1 VSSGDAAARESDRPR
16 GLLSDTRRVRR
27 ASIARRLALGALLLA
42 MLGTTAV
49 PAAEPLRFRIQP
61 EASEIS
67 FRATSRLMNAEGHFG
82 HFSGDVLADPNRPAG
97 ARITL
102 TIDAASLDTGIQM
115 RDKHLRSADFF
126 DIERFPT
133 ITFQS
138 VRVEAAGRRTTVLGR
153 LSLHGVTREIAVP
166 VDVQITDTALVATGE
181 FIVNRGD
188 YAMNYNSLLNPIG
201 NEVRVAFTF
210 RARVP

>member
-1 VSSGDAAARESDRPR
+1 MSRPSLAGRLTLTALVLVMLTGSAPARAES
-16 GLLSDTRRVRR
+16 
-27 ASIARRLALGALLLA
+27 
-42 MLGTTAV
+42 
-49 PAAEPLRFRIQP
+49 LRFRIQP
-61 EASEIS
+61 EASEIT

-82 HFSGDVLADPNRPAG
+82 RFSGDVVADPAGPTG

-102 TIDAASLDTGIQM
+102 TIDAASLETGIEM

-133 ITFQS
+133 IAFQS
-138 VRVEAAGRRTTVLGR
+138 VRVESAGRRATVMGR
-153 LSLHGVTREIAVP
+153 LTLHGVTREIAVP
-166 VDVQITDTALVATGE
+166 VDVQITETALVASGE
-181 FIVNRGD
+181 FIINRGE
-188 YAMNYNSLLNPIG
+188 YAMNYNSFLNPIG

>member
-1 VSSGDAAARESDRPR
+1 MSRPSLAGRLTLTSLVLVMLTGSAPARAES
-16 GLLSDTRRVRR
+16 
-27 ASIARRLALGALLLA
+27 
-42 MLGTTAV
+42 
-49 PAAEPLRFRIQP
+49 LRFRIQP
-61 EASEIS
+61 EASEIT

-82 HFSGDVLADPNRPAG
+82 RFSGDVVADPAGPTG

-102 TIDAASLDTGIQM
+102 TIDAASLETGIEM

-133 ITFQS
+133 IAFQS
-138 VRVEAAGRRTTVLGR
+138 VRVESAGRRATVMGR
-153 LSLHGVTREIAVP
+153 LTLHGVTREIAVP
-166 VDVQITDTALVATGE
+166 VDVQITETALVASGE
-181 FIVNRGD
+181 FIINRGE
-188 YAMNYNSLLNPIG
+188 YAMNYNSFLNPIG